1 MLELN
6 EVWVKHLNKWL
17 QYSDQTSA
25 AYLKNNSSKI
35 PPMFR
40 MYNKQLY
47 RGMFVDEKWL
57 KAAELNQAV
66 IKPFTS
72 WSKDEKIARG
82 FLNDP
87 NLKISDKKGQKI
99 LIKKSISS
107 NDIIL
112 DIHSLALFLG
122 IKDFVKQGLDDLAGD
137 SALKEQ
143 EVLVNKGI
151 RIKKN
156 EFILL

>member
-1 MLELN
+1 MFELGETWIKNLSLWLE
-6 EVWVKHLNKWL
+6 H
-17 QYSDQTSA
+17 SDQA
-25 AYLKNNSSKI
+25 AATYLKNNSSKI

-40 MYNKQLY
+40 IYNKQLY
-47 RGMFVDEKWL
+47 RGMSVDEKWL

-66 IKPFTS
+66 INRFTS
-72 WSKDEKIARG
+72 WSKSETIAIG
-82 FLNDP
+82 FLSDP
-87 NLKISDKKGQKI
+87 SLKISDRKGHKI
-99 LIKKSISS
+99 LIKKTISS
-107 NDIIL
+107 NDVII

-122 IKDFVKQGLDDLAGD
+122 IKDFVSQGLDSLAAD

-156 EFILL
+156 DFILI